1 MLLCSLILLPRFIV
15 TDPKSDK
22 TKSDPLGPRLKDLS
36 WQAVGMGILSAIV
49 GFTSS
54 FAIILQGL
62 NAAGATA
69 SQATSGLVALS
80 IGMGI
85 SGIILAVRFRMPIGV
100 AWSTPG
106 AALLV
111 SSAETLSSFNEAVGA
126 FIVSAL
132 LLVIAGW
139 FRPLGRLI
147 EAIPTSL
154 ANAML
159 AGVLLSL
166 CMAPVHALAADAWLA
181 APLLLTW
188 WLVGRVNR
196 YLAVPAALLVL
207 VPIVIWWIGIP
218 DEFAQQF
225 RQSVIPQIMWIKPVF
240 EPQALISIGIPL
252 FVVTMASQ
260 NVPGIAVLR
269 AAGYEPKASPL
280 IMNTGTF
287 ALLTAPFGAHG
298 INLAAITAAMMCSP
312 EAHEERNRR
321 YWSAIV
327 AGITYLVLGA
337 TAGVAVVLI
346 TLVPSILIEAIAGLA
361 LLGSFSAAVY
371 AALSDVQSRE
381 AAAITFL
388 FAGSGLAFMGV
399 GGAFWG
405 LLIGCLMY
413 FVIRKKKVI

>member
-1 MLLCSLILLPRFIV
+1 VFIV
-15 TDPKSDK
+15 TELNSENSIPS
-22 TKSDPLGPRLKDLS
+22 TLGPRLKDLS
-36 WQAVGMGILSAIV
+36 WQAVGMGILSALV

-62 NAAGATA
+62 NAAGATT
-69 SQATSGLVALS
+69 SQATSGLVMLS
-80 IGMGI
+80 LGMGI
-85 SGIILAVRFRMPIGV
+85 SGIILAVRYRMPIGV

-111 SSAETLSSFNEAVGA
+111 SSANTLSSFNEAIGA
-126 FIVSAL
+126 FILSAV

-181 APLLLTW
+181 MPLLLTW
-188 WLVGRVNR
+188 WIVGRINR
-196 YLAVPAALLVL
+196 FFAVPAALLVL
-207 VPIVIWWIGIP
+207 VPIVIGWIGVP
-218 DEFAQQF
+218 NDFAQQLH
-225 RQSVIPQIMWIKPVF
+225 QSIMPQITLIKPVF

-269 AAGYEPKASPL
+269 ASGYQPKAGPL
-280 IMNTGTF
+280 IVNTGLF
-287 ALLTAPFGAHG
+287 SVLTAPFGAHG

-312 EAHEERNRR
+312 EAHEDQQRR

-327 AGITYLVLGA
+327 AGISYIVLGA
-337 TAGVAVVLI
+337 AAGIAVHLI

-371 AALSDVQSRE
+371 AALSDIKNRE

-388 FAGSGLAFMGV
+388 FAGSGLAFMGI

-405 LLIGCLMY
+405 LLVGCLMY
-413 FVIRKKKVI
+413 FVTNKFKAK

>member
-1 MLLCSLILLPRFIV
+1 MTSIV
-15 TDPKSDK
+15 AEPDSNKQLST
-22 TKSDPLGPRLKDLS
+22 PLAPRLSELS
-36 WQAVGMGILSAIV
+36 WQAVGMGLLSAIV

-69 SQATSGLVALS
+69 SQATSGLVVLCF
-80 IGMGI
+80 GMGI
-85 SGIILAVRFRMPIGV
+85 SGVLLAVRYRMPIGV

-126 FIVSAL
+126 FIISAL

-139 FRPLGRLI
+139 FRPLGKLI
-147 EAIPTSL
+147 EAIPKSL

-181 APLLLTW
+181 TPLLLTW

-196 YLAVPAALLVL
+196 YCAVPAALLVL
-207 VPIVIWWIGIP
+207 VPIVIWWIGVP
-218 DEFAQQF
+218 DDFTQQF
-225 RQSVIPQIMWIKPVF
+225 KQSVIPHVMWIKPVF
-240 EPQALISIGIPL
+240 EPEAIISIGIPL

-260 NVPGIAVLR
+260 NVPGIAVLK
-269 AAGYEPKASPL
+269 AAGYEPKAAPL
-280 IMNTGTF
+280 IMNTGVF
-287 ALLTAPFGAHG
+287 SLLTAPFGGHG

-312 EAHEERNRR
+312 EAHEEKHRR
-321 YWSAIV
+321 YWSAII
-327 AGITYLVLGA
+327 AGIAYVLFGA
-337 TAGVAVVLI
+337 TAGVAVLLI
-346 TLVPSILIEAIAGLA
+346 TLVPSILVEAIAGLA

-371 AALSDVQSRE
+371 AALSDVQHRE

-405 LLIGCLMY
+405 LLIGSLMV
-413 FVIRKKKVI
+413 FLTRKKKAS

>member
-1 MLLCSLILLPRFIV
+1 M
-15 TDPKSDK
+15 TE
-22 TKSDPLGPRLKDLS
+22 TKSDNDVSNPMGSRLKDMS
-36 WQAVGMGILSAIV
+36 WQAVGMGILSALV

-62 NAAGATA
+62 SAAGADTA
-69 SQATSGLVALS
+69 QATSGLIMLS
-80 IGMGI
+80 LGMGV
-85 SGIILAVRFRMPIGV
+85 SGIILAMRYRMPIGV

-181 APLLLTW
+181 TPLLLTW

-225 RQSVIPQIMWIKPVF
+225 KQSLIPQIIWTKPIF
-240 EPQALISIGIPL
+240 EPQALVSIGIPL

-269 AAGYEPKASPL
+269 AAGYKPKARPL
-280 IMNTGTF
+280 IMNTGAF
-287 ALLTAPFGAHG
+287 AFLTAPFGGHG

-312 EAHEERNRR
+312 EAHQERHRR
-321 YWSAIV
+321 YWAAIV

-337 TAGVAVVLI
+337 TAGVAVTLI

-361 LLGSFSAAVY
+361 LLGSFSAAIY
-371 AALSDVQSRE
+371 AALSDVKNRE

-388 FAGSGLAFMGV
+388 FAGSGLAFMGI

-405 LLIGCLMY
+405 LLVGSLMY
-413 FVIRKKKVI
+413 FVTRNKKLNL

>member
-1 MLLCSLILLPRFIV
+1 
-15 TDPKSDK
+15 
-22 TKSDPLGPRLKDLS
+22 
-36 WQAVGMGILSAIV
+36 MGLLSAIV

-62 NAAGATA
+62 GAAGASTA
-69 SQATSGLVALS
+69 QATSGLVVLCF
-80 IGMGI
+80 GMGI
-85 SGIILAVRFRMPIGV
+85 SGIILALRYRMPIGV

-111 SSAETLSSFNEAVGA
+111 SSADTLSSFNEAIGA

-147 EAIPTSL
+147 ESIPSSL

-166 CMAPVHALAADAWLA
+166 CLAPVHALAADAWLA
-181 APLLLTW
+181 MPLLLTW

-196 YLAVPAALLVL
+196 YFAVPAALLVL

-218 DEFAQQF
+218 ADFSQQF
-225 RQSVIPQIMWIKPVF
+225 KQSMVPQIMWIKPVF

-269 AAGYEPKASPL
+269 AASYEPKAGPL
-280 IMNTGTF
+280 IMNTGVF
-287 ALLTAPFGAHG
+287 SVITAPFGGHG

-312 EAHEERNRR
+312 EAHEQQHRR

-327 AGITYLVLGA
+327 AGMSYILFGA
-337 TAGVAVVLI
+337 TAGIAVLLI
-346 TLVPSILIEAIAGLA
+346 TLVPSILVEAIAGLA
-361 LLGSFSAAVY
+361 LLGSFSAAIY
-371 AALSDVQSRE
+371 AALSDVQHRE

-388 FAGSGLAFMGV
+388 FAGSGLAFMGI

-405 LLIGCLMY
+405 LLIGSLM
-413 FVIRKKKVI
+413 FFLTRIKKAD

>member
-1 MLLCSLILLPRFIV
+1 
-15 TDPKSDK
+15 
-22 TKSDPLGPRLKDLS
+22 
-36 WQAVGMGILSAIV
+36 MGLLSAIV

-62 NAAGATA
+62 NAAGATT
-69 SQATSGLVALS
+69 SQATSGLVVLCL
-80 IGMGI
+80 GMGV
-85 SGIILAVRFRMPIGV
+85 SGIVLAVRYRMPIGV

-132 LLVIAGW
+132 LLIIAGW

-166 CMAPVHALAADAWLA
+166 CMAPIHALAADAWLA
-181 APLLLTW
+181 TPLLLTW
-188 WLVGRVNR
+188 WIVGRYNR
-196 YLAVPAALLVL
+196 YLAVPAAFLVL
-207 VPIVIWWIGIP
+207 IPIVIWWIGIP
-218 DEFAQQF
+218 DGFAQQF
-225 RQSVIPQIMWIKPVF
+225 KMSVIPELIWVQPVF
-240 EPQALISIGIPL
+240 EAQALISIGLPL

-260 NVPGIAVLR
+260 NVPGIAVLK
-269 AAGYEPKASPL
+269 AAGYEPKAAPL
-280 IMNTGTF
+280 IMNTGAF
-287 ALLTAPFGAHG
+287 SLLSAPFGAHG

-312 EAHEERNRR
+312 EAHKERHRR
-321 YWSAIV
+321 YWSAVV
-327 AGITYLVLGA
+327 AGMAYLVLGA
-337 TAGVAVVLI
+337 TAGVTVMLI

-361 LLGSFSAAVY
+361 LLGSFAAAVY
-371 AALSDVQSRE
+371 AALSDVQNRE
-381 AAAITFL
+381 AAAVTFL

-405 LLIGCLMY
+405 LLVGCIMC
-413 FVIRKKKVI
+413 FATRKKTRQ

>member
-1 MLLCSLILLPRFIV
+1 
-15 TDPKSDK
+15 
-22 TKSDPLGPRLKDLS
+22 
-36 WQAVGMGILSAIV
+36 MGILSAIV

-69 SQATSGLVALS
+69 AQATSGLITLS
-80 IGMGI
+80 IGMGL
-85 SGIILAVRFRMPIGV
+85 SGIILAFRYRMPIGV

-111 SSAETLSSFNEAVGA
+111 SSASTLSSYNEAIGA
-126 FIVSAL
+126 FIFSSV

-139 FRPLGRLI
+139 VRPLGRLI

-166 CMAPVHALAADAWLA
+166 CMAPVQALATDAWLA
-181 APLLLTW
+181 TPLLLTW
-188 WLVGRVNR
+188 WVVGRVNR
-196 YLAVPAALLVL
+196 YCAVPAALLVL

-218 DEFAQQF
+218 ADFSQQLEA
-225 RQSVIPQIMWIKPVF
+225 SIVPQVMWIKPVF

-260 NVPGIAVLR
+260 NVPGIAVLK
-269 AAGYEPKASPL
+269 AAGYQPNAGPL
-280 IMNTGTF
+280 IVNTGLF
-287 ALLTAPFGAHG
+287 SVLTAPFGAHG

-312 EAHEERNRR
+312 EAHQERSRR
-321 YWSAIV
+321 YWAAIV
-327 AGITYLVLGA
+327 AGITYLILGA
-337 TAGVAVVLI
+337 SAGVAVLLI

-371 AALSDVQSRE
+371 AALSDVQHRE

-388 FAGSGLAFMGV
+388 FAGSGLAFMGI

-405 LLIGCLMY
+405 LLIGCFMY
-413 FVIRKKKVI
+413 FLTRKKKT

>member
-1 MLLCSLILLPRFIV
+1 
-15 TDPKSDK
+15 
-22 TKSDPLGPRLKDLS
+22 
-36 WQAVGMGILSAIV
+36 MGLLSAIV

-62 NAAGATA
+62 GAAGAST
-69 SQATSGLVALS
+69 SQATSGLVVLCL
-80 IGMGI
+80 GMGT
-85 SGIILAVRFRMPIGV
+85 SGIILALRYRMPIGV

-111 SSAETLSSFNEAVGA
+111 SSADTLSSFNEAIGA

-181 APLLLTW
+181 TPLLITW

-218 DEFAQQF
+218 ADFSEQF
-225 RQSVIPQIMWIKPVF
+225 KHSMVPQLMWIKPVF

-269 AAGYEPKASPL
+269 AAGYEPKAGPL
-280 IMNTGTF
+280 IMNTGAF
-287 ALLTAPFGAHG
+287 SVITAPFGGHG

-312 EAHEERNRR
+312 EAHEQAHRR

-327 AGITYLVLGA
+327 AGIAYLVLGA
-337 TAGVAVVLI
+337 TAGIAVLLI
-346 TLVPSILIEAIAGLA
+346 TLVPSILVEAIAGLA

-371 AALSDVQSRE
+371 AALSDVQHRE

-388 FAGSGLAFMGV
+388 FAGSGLAFMGI

-405 LLIGCLMY
+405 LLIGSLMY
-413 FVIRKKKVI
+413 FLTRNKKAS

>member
-1 MLLCSLILLPRFIV
+1 MTEINSDEKTV
-15 TDPKSDK
+15 TPI
-22 TKSDPLGPRLKDLS
+22 GPRLRDIS
-36 WQAVGMGILSAIV
+36 WQAVGMGLLSALV

-62 NAAGATA
+62 NAAGATTI
-69 SQATSGLVALS
+69 QATSGLVVLCF
-80 IGMGI
+80 GMGV

-111 SSAETLSSFNEAVGA
+111 SSANTLSSFNEAIGA
-126 FIVSAL
+126 FIVSAV
-132 LLVIAGW
+132 LLVVAGW
-139 FRPLGRLI
+139 FRPLGKLI
-147 EAIPTSL
+147 EAIPASL

-166 CMAPVHALAADAWLA
+166 CMAPVHALAADAWMA
-181 APLLLTW
+181 TPLLLTW
-188 WLVGRVNR
+188 WLVGRINR
-196 YLAVPAALLVL
+196 YFAVPAALLVL
-207 VPIVIWWIGIP
+207 VPIVIWWIGVP
-218 DEFAQQF
+218 DDFAQQLS
-225 RQSVIPQIMWIKPVF
+225 QSVAPTIVWIKPVF
-240 EPQALISIGIPL
+240 EPQAIISIGIPL

-269 AAGYEPKASPL
+269 AAGYKPKAGPL
-280 IMNTGTF
+280 IMNTGAF
-287 ALLTAPFGAHG
+287 SVITAPFGGHG

-312 EAHEERNRR
+312 EAHEEQHRR
-321 YWSAIV
+321 YWSAIIAGV
-327 AGITYLVLGA
+327 AYLILGA
-337 TAGVAVVLI
+337 TAGVAVLLI
-346 TLVPSILIEAIAGLA
+346 TLVPSILVEAIAGLA

-371 AALSDVQSRE
+371 AALSDLEHRE

-405 LLIGCLMY
+405 LLIGCCMY
-413 FVIRKKKVI
+413 FLTSRKRLDS